1 MNLSS
6 MELKSSR
13 LDFLEI
19 PTGTS
24 SNQRPRLSKTSSN
37 PKTQRK
43 LWHGASLPPLPP
55 LGASWFVVSSC
66 FLFGLLLHVSSGLFF
81 FFVWSRFLGFFL
93 LGLGFF
99 FVWSLYGNWVYNA
112 RFPCIELKLV
122 MLDLAQQNRV
132 PHTRNVSLLNSFE
145 NMLTNEIVW
154 VLVLFWKKKSW
165 TF

>member
-1 MNLSS
+1 MRRFFFQNNIESQTISLVSMFSKQFSKLTSRVQGVRFCCAKSSVMNLSS

-81 FFVWSRFLGFFL
+81 FFVWSGFLGFFL
-93 LGLGFF
+93 PGLGFF
-99 FVWSLYGNWVYNA
+99 
-112 RFPCIELKLV
+112 
-122 MLDLAQQNRV
+122 
-132 PHTRNVSLLNSFE
+132 
-145 NMLTNEIVW
+145 
-154 VLVLFWKKKSW
+154 
-165 TF
+165 